1 MKTFSL
7 LLAGLLALG
16 ITCRSEA
23 ELNLYVKVDAPLEG
37 DGSKDK
43 PLRLIHEARDLIR
56 AARKDGKL
64 KPDERVTVQIE
75 PGVYVYN
82 ASLEFNKTDG
92 GTKEAPVVYRATQ
105 PGTVRIQGGLTLNPA
120 TFQPVTDAGLLK
132 RIPETARDKIL
143 VCDLS
148 SVVPGPFAEFKPS
161 YRGVPVGPWL
171 YMNGSPMTLARW
183 PNADAANAG
192 WASFTKVIDKGLPD
206 PKAKDPAKQKP
217 HPGTFVFDDPR
228 PARWNLE
235 DGVWLLGYWTHDWSD
250 EVIRIADYD
259 PKQKTIKLAA
269 PHNYGIMGGTWGAK
283 ERRFFALNVLE
294 ELDAAGEWYL
304 DRAKKQLYLYPKEKL
319 TDASIVLAT
328 LTQPL
333 MKVSDAKHIRF
344 ENLNFEYGHSEG
356 VSLRNTSGIE
366 LAGCVVANLASGG
379 ISVSGENNTIR
390 SCDLFNL
397 GTRGLSLSG
406 GDRKQLKRAEN
417 RAINNH
423 IHDYGLF
430 QRTYAP
436 GIYAHGCGQ
445 IVENNCIHDAPHNAI
460 LYGGN
465 ENRFE
470 RNEIYRV
477 VMETGDS
484 GAFYTGRDWTSQGNI
499 LRHNFIHNLGG
510 GDASHVNT
518 MGVYLD
524 DCDSGDTIEGNVFYR
539 SGRAIMIGGGRDNPI
554 LNNLVIDC
562 AIGLHV
568 DSRGMTWKQWN
579 DPKSAGWNLEDKAEK
594 MNYKNPP
601 WSTQYPHLAKIM
613 QDSPREPLYN
623 PIQRNVFV
631 NCTQEVYHFDG
642 NVKKLLD
649 KFEIENNLAVNT
661 TGTKSGVAM
670 IKDLKG
676 FTNLE
681 GTAGKPIPLGIVQ
694 ESNGKLTLQQ
704 DAALLKQKASFEA
717 IPFDKIGLYE
727 DEFRRK
733 LPERSSNRN

>member
-1 MKTFSL
+1 MKVFLTIL
-7 LLAGLLALG
+7 
-16 ITCRSEA
+16 ITTITLNMSSRVEA
-23 ELNLYVKVDAPLEG
+23 DLNLYVKATAPAG
-37 DGSKDK
+37 NGSKAK
-43 PLRLIHEARDLIR
+43 PFQSIQEARDSVRLLR
-56 AARKDGKL
+56 RDGQV
-64 KPDERVTVQIE
+64 KPEDRVTVHIE
-75 PGVYVYN
+75 PGVYSFRS
-82 ASLEFNKTDG
+82 SLTFDKNDG
-92 GTKEAPVVYRATQ
+92 GSKGNPVVYRATQ
-105 PGTVRIQGGLTLNPA
+105 PGTVRIQGGATLEPG
-120 TFQPVTDAGLLK
+120 TFQPVTDAAILK
-132 RIPETARDKIL
+132 RIPEVARDKVL

-148 SVVPGPFAEFKPS
+148 ATMKEPFAEFKPS

-171 YMNGSPMTLARW
+171 YMDGAPMTLARW
-183 PNADAANAG
+183 PNLNAKHDG
-192 WASFTKVIDKGLPD
+192 WATFTKVIDKGLPD
-206 PKAKDPAKQKP
+206 PQAKDPAKQKL
-217 HPGTFVFDDPR
+217 HPGAFVFDDPR

-235 DGVWLLGYWTHDWSD
+235 QGVWLQGYWTHDWSD

-259 PKQKTIKLAA
+259 PKQKVIKLAA

-283 ERRFFALNVLE
+283 ERRFFALNALE

-304 DRAKKQLYLYPKEKL
+304 DRAKKQLYVYPNGKL
-319 TDASIVLAT
+319 AAASIVLAT

-333 MKVSDAKHIRF
+333 MKVSAAKHMRF

-356 VSLRNTSGIE
+356 VSLRNTEGVE

-379 ISVSGENNTIR
+379 ITVSGQNNTIR
-390 SCDLFNL
+390 SCDLYHL
-397 GTRGLSLSG
+397 GTRGISLSG
-406 GDRKQLKRAEN
+406 GDRKQLTPANN

-436 GIYAHGCGQ
+436 GIHVHGCGQ

-510 GDASHVNT
+510 GDAAHVNT

-524 DCDSGDTIEGNVFYR
+524 DCDSGDTVEGNVFYR

-579 DPKSAGWNLEDKAEK
+579 DPKSAGWNLEAKAEK

-601 WSTQYPHLAKIM
+601 WSTRYPHLAQIM

-631 NCTQEVYHFDG
+631 NCTKQVCNFGGH
-642 NVKKLLD
+642 VKELLD
-649 KFEIENNLAVNT
+649 KFELENNLAVNT
-661 TGTKSGVAM
+661 TGTSSGVALT
-670 IKDLKG
+670 KNRKG
-676 FTNLE
+676 FTNLI
-681 GTAGKPIPLGIVQ
+681 GTAGKPIPLGLS
-694 ESNGKLTLQQ
+694 ESAGGTFSLEQ
-704 DAALLKQKASFEA
+704 DYPLLKLRLAFEP
-717 IPFDKIGLYE
+717 IPFDKIGLYR
-727 DEFRRK
+727 DEYRPE
-733 LPERSSNRN
+733 LPERSRQTR

>member
-1 MKTFSL
+1 MKNFFTVLTCF
-7 LLAGLLALG
+7 LAVSISSRVNAD
-16 ITCRSEA
+16 
-23 ELNLYVKVDAPLEG
+23 LNLYVNGNGPDG
-37 DGSKDK
+37 NGSKER
-43 PLRLIHEARDLIR
+43 PFQSIQEARDTIR
-56 AARKDGKL
+56 IMRRDEKL
-64 KPDERVTVQIE
+64 KPEDRVTVHIE
-75 PGVYVYN
+75 PSVYSFRS
-82 ASLEFNKTDG
+82 SLTFEKNDG
-92 GTKEAPVVYRATQ
+92 GSKGNPVVYRATQ
-105 PGTVRIQGGLTLNPA
+105 PGTVRIQGGLTLDA
-120 TFQPVTDAGLLK
+120 GTFQPVTDAAILK
-132 RIPETARDKIL
+132 RLPDGAREHVL

-148 SVVPGPFAEFKPS
+148 TVSKEPFAEFKAS

-171 YMNGSPMTLARW
+171 YVNHRPMTLARW

-206 PKAKDPAKQKP
+206 PKAIDPAKQKS
-217 HPGTFVFDDPR
+217 HPGAFVFDDPR
-228 PARWNLE
+228 PVRWKL
-235 DGVWLLGYWTHDWSD
+235 DQGVWLLGYWTHDWSD
-250 EVIRIADYD
+250 EVIRIADYE
-259 PKQKTIKLAA
+259 PQQKIIRLAA

-283 ERRFFALNVLE
+283 ARRFFALNVLE
-294 ELDAAGEWYL
+294 ELDAPGEWYL
-304 DRAKKQLYLYPKEKL
+304 DRAQKQLYLYPQGKL
-319 TDASIVLAT
+319 DYAEIVLAT

-333 MKVSDAKHIRF
+333 MKVSDAKHMRF

-356 VSLRNTSGIE
+356 VSLQSTEEVE

-379 ISVSGENNTIR
+379 ISVSGENNTVR
-390 SCDLFNL
+390 SCDLYHL
-397 GTRGLSLSG
+397 GTRGITLNG

-436 GIYAHGCGQ
+436 GIYAGGCGQ
-445 IVENNCIHDAPHNAI
+445 IVQNNCIHDAPHNAI

-465 ENRFE
+465 ENLFE

-484 GAFYTGRDWTSQGNI
+484 GAFYTGRDWTTQGNI

-524 DCDSGDTIEGNVFYR
+524 DCDSGDTVEGNVFYR

-579 DPKSAGWNLEDKAEK
+579 DPKSAGWNLEAKAEA

-613 QDSPREPLYN
+613 QDAPREPLYN

-631 NCTQEVYHFDG
+631 NCTQQVYNFDG
-642 NVKKLLD
+642 NVRKLLD

-661 TGTKSGVAM
+661 TGTKSGIAM
-670 IKDLKG
+670 TKDLKG

-681 GTAGKPIPLGIVQ
+681 GSAGKPIPLGIVH

-704 DAALLKQKASFEA
+704 DATLLKQKASFEP
-717 IPFDKIGLYE
+717 IPFDKIGLFR
-727 DEFRRK
+727 DEYRRE